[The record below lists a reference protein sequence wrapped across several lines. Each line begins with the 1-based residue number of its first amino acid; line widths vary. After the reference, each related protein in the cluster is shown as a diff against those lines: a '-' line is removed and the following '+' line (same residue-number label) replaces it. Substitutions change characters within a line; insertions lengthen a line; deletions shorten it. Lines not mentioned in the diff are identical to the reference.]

1 MDEKLDERLPLEIVI
16 LLFLLTKLLVD
27 GLGYDLLSL

>member
-1 MDEKLDERLPLEIVI
+1 MDEKLDEKLPLEIDI
-16 LLFLLTKLLVD
+16 LLFLPTKLLVD